1 MRPPF
6 LFFRSCSHL
15 RIFVLDYN
23 QTKHIKNKKMKK
35 QFLSSI
41 PEVFEEMQHT
51 NGTQA
56 TKRSWLGLG
65 KTVESYWYILVVFF
79 GMLLLYAMAR
89 IISLQRRVR
98 DLEARPPVDDITL
111 RGAVRLQL
119 NDLVSDLEQTLRAK
133 QTDSSTSHLSP
144 PPPSIPIPIP
154 YPAPAPS
161 FARKQD
167 VVDEELNQ
175 VLEIANSVKASLP
188 DVKLFANAMKM
199 QKQKSKEN
207 EKEKEKEMEKE
218 KSKDNEKEMEKEKSK
233 ENEKEM
239 EKEKEVEKVEKTETN
254 EEVKEEK
261 VNEEVKQ
268 KIEDKIEMEVEKEQ
282 INIENQKQ
290 EEQDVPRWSTPVLKK
305 EKEKEKEKKLKIAN
319 SSNFKRGAGAKR
331 KGDTDTVDKS
341 KE

>member
-133 QTDSSTSHLSP
+133 QTDSTSHLSP
-144 PPPSIPIPIP
+144 PPPPHPTSIPLPLP
-154 YPAPAPS
+154 YPAPPPS

-207 EKEKEKEMEKE
+207 EKEKEM
-218 KSKDNEKEMEKEKSK
+218 EKSK
-233 ENEKEM
+233 ENEKEKEIEKSKEN
-239 EKEKEVEKVEKTETN
+239 EKEKENEREVEKVEKVEKTETN

-261 VNEEVKQ
+261 VNKEVKQ
-268 KIEDKIEMEVEKEQ
+268 DIEDKIEMEVEKEQ
-282 INIENQKQ
+282 INIQNQKQ

-319 SSNFKRGAGAKR
+319 SANFKRGAGARR
-331 KGDTDTVDKS
+331 KGDTDTVDHQ
-341 KE
+341 

>member
-1 MRPPF
+1 
-6 LFFRSCSHL
+6 
-15 RIFVLDYN
+15 
-23 QTKHIKNKKMKK
+23 MKK

-133 QTDSSTSHLSP
+133 QTDSTSHP
-144 PPPSIPIPIP
+144 PHPPHPPILAP

-161 FARKQD
+161 FVQPQYIRKQD
-167 VVDEELNQ
+167 IFDEELNQ

-207 EKEKEKEMEKE
+207 ENEKEKEKEKE
-218 KSKDNEKEMEKEKSK
+218 KSKEEMEMEMEKKKSK

-239 EKEKEVEKVEKTETN
+239 EHEREVEKVEKIEAN
-254 EEVKEEK
+254 EELKEEK
-261 VNEEVKQ
+261 VIEEVKQ
-268 KIEDKIEMEVEKEQ
+268 KIEDKIELEVEKEE
-282 INIENQKQ
+282 INIQKQ
-290 EEQDVPRWSTPVLKK
+290 EEQLQDVPRWSTPVLKK
-305 EKEKEKEKKLKIAN
+305 EKEKEKKLKIAN
-319 SSNFKRGAGAKR
+319 SANFKRGAGARR
-331 KGDTDTVDKS
+331 KGDIDTVDKN

>member
-1 MRPPF
+1 
-6 LFFRSCSHL
+6 
-15 RIFVLDYN
+15 
-23 QTKHIKNKKMKK
+23 MKK

-133 QTDSSTSHLSP
+133 QTDSTSHLSP
-144 PPPSIPIPIP
+144 PPPPPPPHPTSIPLP
-154 YPAPAPS
+154 YPIPAPS

-207 EKEKEKEMEKE
+207 E
-218 KSKDNEKEMEKEKSK
+218 NEKEMEKEKSK

-239 EKEKEVEKVEKTETN
+239 EKEKSKENEKEKENEREVEKVEKTETN

-282 INIENQKQ
+282 INIQNQNQKQ

-305 EKEKEKEKKLKIAN
+305 EKEKEKKLKIAN
-319 SSNFKRGAGAKR
+319 SANFKRGAGARR
-331 KGDTDTVDKS
+331 KGDTDTVDHQ
-341 KE
+341 

>member
-1 MRPPF
+1 
-6 LFFRSCSHL
+6 
-15 RIFVLDYN
+15 
-23 QTKHIKNKKMKK
+23 MKK

-133 QTDSSTSHLSP
+133 QTDSTSHLSP
-144 PPPSIPIPIP
+144 PPPPHPTSIPLPLP
-154 YPAPAPS
+154 YPAPPPS

-207 EKEKEKEMEKE
+207 EKEKEM
-218 KSKDNEKEMEKEKSK
+218 EKSK
-233 ENEKEM
+233 ENEKEKEIEKSKEN
-239 EKEKEVEKVEKTETN
+239 EKEKENEREVEKVEKVEKTETN

-261 VNEEVKQ
+261 VNKEVKQ
-268 KIEDKIEMEVEKEQ
+268 DIEDKIEMEVEKEQ
-282 INIENQKQ
+282 INIQNQKQ

-319 SSNFKRGAGAKR
+319 SANFKRGAGARR
-331 KGDTDTVDKS
+331 KGDTDTVDHQ
-341 KE
+341 